1 MSREE
6 QRIENN
12 QQSREERE
20 RLKDSLSMKMKHS
33 KQMHQQEESGLELSQ
48 IVFIGRT
55 FDEYMSMFDLTR
67 EELAG
72 QNILDCPGGACSFS
86 SQARK
91 LGAHAV
97 AADIVYQYGRNELE
111 TKGLQDIEHTMK
123 QIHAVQGKYMWD
135 RFGTIEGLREERLR
149 AITDCVEDMRH
160 HPDSYVATELP
171 DLPFKEE
178 QFDLTLSA
186 HFLFTYADRLDFDFH
201 VGTLLE
207 MLRVTRHEVR
217 IFPTVDLSGKRYEYM
232 DELMVFLENKG
243 YLLSE
248 VRTSY
253 EFQRNAHTMLRIRK
267 PSL

>member
-1 MSREE
+1 M
-6 QRIENN
+6 
-12 QQSREERE
+12 
-20 RLKDSLSMKMKHS
+20 
-33 KQMHQQEESGLELSQ
+33 
-48 IVFIGRT
+48 RT
-55 FDEYMSMFDLTR
+55 
-67 EELAG
+67 
-72 QNILDCPGGACSFS
+72 IS

-91 LGAHAV
+91 HGAHSV
-97 AADIVYQYGRNELE
+97 AADIVYQYDMNELE

-123 QIHAVQGKYMWD
+123 QIHAVQGKYVWD
-135 RFGTIEGLREERLR
+135 QFGTIEGLRKERLR

-160 HPDSYVATELP
+160 HSECYVATVLP
-171 DLPFKEE
+171 DLPFNAE

-201 VGTLLE
+201 VRTVLE

-232 DELMVFLENKG
+232 DELKMFLEKRG

-253 EFQRNAHTMLRIRK
+253 EFQRNAHMMLRIRK

>member
-6 QRIENN
+6 QRIVND
-12 QQSREERE
+12 QKSREERE
-20 RLKDSLSMKMKHS
+20 HSEDSTDRKHG
-33 KQMHQQEESGLELSQ
+33 KQMHQHEESGLELSQ

-55 FDEYMSMFDLTR
+55 FEEYMSMFDLTTD
-67 EELAG
+67 ELAG

-86 SQARK
+86 SRARK
-91 LGAHAV
+91 HGAHSV
-97 AADIVYQYGRNELE
+97 AADIAYQYDMNELG
-111 TKGLQDIEHTMK
+111 TKGFQDIEHTMK
-123 QIHAVQGKYMWD
+123 QIHAVQGKYVWD
-135 RFGTIEGLREERLR
+135 EFGTIEGLREERLR
-149 AITDCVEDMRH
+149 AITDCMEDMRH
-160 HPDSYVATELP
+160 YPECYVATVLP
-171 DLPFKEE
+171 DLPFNDE

-186 HFLFTYADRLDFDFH
+186 HFLFTYANRLNFDFH

-207 MLRVTRHEVR
+207 MLRVTKHEVR

-232 DELMVFLENKG
+232 DELKMFLENKG

>member
-6 QRIENN
+6 QRIVND

-20 RLKDSLSMKMKHS
+20 HSEDIIRDRKRS
-33 KQMHQQEESGLELSQ
+33 KQMHQHEESGLELSQ

-55 FDEYMSMFDLTR
+55 FEEYMLMFDLTR

-86 SQARK
+86 GQARK

-97 AADIVYQYGRNELE
+97 ASDIVYQYGMNELG
-111 TKGLQDIEHTMK
+111 TKGFQDIEHTMK
-123 QIHAVQGKYMWD
+123 QIQAVQGMYVWD
-135 RFGTIEGLREERLR
+135 HFGTIEGLRQERLR
-149 AITDCVEDMRH
+149 AITDCVKDMRE
-160 HPDSYVATELP
+160 HPECYVATVLPELP
-171 DLPFKEE
+171 FNDE

-186 HFLFTYADRLDFDFH
+186 HFLFTYADRLNFDFH
-201 VGTLLE
+201 VRTLLE
-207 MLRVTRHEVR
+207 MLRVTKHEVR
-217 IFPTVDLSGKRYEYM
+217 IFPTVDLTGKRYEHM
-232 DELMVFLENKG
+232 DELKVFLEKMG

>member
-6 QRIENN
+6 QRIVND
-12 QQSREERE
+12 QQSREERDHSE
-20 RLKDSLSMKMKHS
+20 DSRDKEHSLQKH
-33 KQMHQQEESGLELSQ
+33 QHEESGLELSQ

-55 FDEYMSMFDLTR
+55 FEEYMRMFDLTT

-91 LGAHAV
+91 HGAHSV
-97 AADIVYQYGRNELE
+97 AADIVYQYEMNELG

-123 QIHAVQGKYMWD
+123 QIHAVQGKYVWD
-135 RFGTIEGLREERLR
+135 QFGTIEGLRQERLR

-160 HPDSYVATELP
+160 YPECYVATVLPELP
-171 DLPFKEE
+171 FNDK

-186 HFLFTYADRLDFDFH
+186 HFLFTYADRLNFDFH

-207 MLRVTRHEVR
+207 MLRVTKHEVR

-232 DELMVFLENKG
+232 EELKMFLENRG